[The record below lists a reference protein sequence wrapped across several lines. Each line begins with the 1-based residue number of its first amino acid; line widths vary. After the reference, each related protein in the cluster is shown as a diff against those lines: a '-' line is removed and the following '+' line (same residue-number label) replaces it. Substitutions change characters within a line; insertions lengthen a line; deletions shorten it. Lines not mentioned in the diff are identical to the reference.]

1 RGGNTTKIHMLAD
14 GNGRPIDFEITG
26 GEVHDSK
33 MAYSLMLKIK
43 EADYFIADKGY
54 DSELIREQAKQLGME
69 AMILKRSN
77 TKQPAIHF
85 KKKYL

>member
-1 RGGNTTKIHMLAD
+1 MQMVLEKKKRRKEEKRTIGQSRCGNATKIHRLVD

-43 EADYFIADKGY
+43 EAGSFIADKGY
-54 DSELIREQAKQLGME
+54 HSEFIRE
-69 AMILKRSN
+69 
-77 TKQPAIHF
+77 
-85 KKKYL
+85 